1 MKDGWQSQNLGDLL
15 DIQSGYAF
23 KSKLFSNTAGMP
35 LIRIRD
41 LKNSRATETFYTGE
55 YDSQYV
61 VTNDDL
67 LIGMDGEFRCH
78 EWKGGTALLNQRVC
92 KLINFNDQ
100 LDKRFLLYGINKYL
114 KEIEDITPFTTVK
127 HLSAKTIRNIRF
139 PLPPLDEQKR
149 IVSILDQAFEG
160 LDRARANAEAN
171 LESVEELIKS
181 TFEQELR
188 GLDEAQE
195 CALSDH
201 IELLTGF
208 AFKSSGYVDDPDG
221 MRLIRGDNVIPGEM
235 RWDGA
240 KKWPRSDTH
249 NYVKY
254 HLQAGDL
261 LIAMD
266 RTWIKSGIK
275 YAVLTEA
282 DVPSMLVQ
290 RVARL
295 RPKQSLQLGFLEL
308 TIGSRHFEQY
318 VLSIQ
323 TGSGVPHVSG
333 DQIKQYRLK
342 IPSISAQTRI
352 SEKFAKL
359 NADKLSLQLAYRH
372 TLNQADELRQSILQK
387 AFSGELT

>member
-1 MKDGWQSQNLGDLL
+1 MKEVWKDLYVKDIVKLNYGKGLPKSERNPDGAYPVYGANGIMDWSDKVLATGPSIVIGRKGSAGELKVAKGPFWPSDVTYFTTHDPSAVDFEYLYYLLQYLNLPSL
-15 DIQSGYAF
+15 A
-23 KSKLFSNTAGMP
+23 
-35 LIRIRD
+35 
-41 LKNSRATETFYTGE
+41 
-55 YDSQYV
+55 
-61 VTNDDL
+61 
-67 LIGMDGEFRCH
+67 
-78 EWKGGTALLNQRVC
+78 KGV
-92 KLINFNDQ
+92 KP
-100 LDKRFLLYGINKYL
+100 GINRNDVYSL
-114 KEIEDITPFTTVK
+114 KIPI
-127 HLSAKTIRNIRF
+127 
-139 PLPPLDEQKR
+139 PPLDEQKR